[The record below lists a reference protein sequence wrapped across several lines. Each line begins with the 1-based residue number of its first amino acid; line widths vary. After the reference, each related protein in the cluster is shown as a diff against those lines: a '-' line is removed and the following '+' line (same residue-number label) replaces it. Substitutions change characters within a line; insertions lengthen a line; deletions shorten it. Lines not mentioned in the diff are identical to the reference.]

1 MVMKKNLIRL
11 LVLVATS
18 GAVNADAHGIW
29 FAERSD
35 QLAMIYGE
43 GASDDNL
50 VERRQKI
57 TGVAAYNAKGE
68 TVPTAL
74 IQTDYLM
81 LVDTKQEPAVVTGA
95 LDNGFYTTLPDGSEV
110 NKGKSE
116 VPGARSSGQYLKY
129 AVHVRGDLDA
139 PLGVLPNQVLQITP
153 VNAKLPR
160 HKGEPLQLRVLFR
173 GKPLAKAAVSADF
186 INDHDGKPVL
196 TDDNGI
202 VTLDVR
208 SAGLNVIMATYE
220 QPTPD
225 SKDADKTQYVA
236 SLSFVLPDAAHE

>member
-1 MVMKKNLIRL
+1 LIGAL
-11 LVLVATS
+11 ATL
-18 GAVNADAHGIW
+18 NAYAHGIW

-57 TGVAAYNAKGE
+57 TGVAAYDAKGAP
-68 TVPTAL
+68 VRTAL

-81 LVDTKQEPAVVTGA
+81 LVDTKEQPLVVTGA
-95 LDNGFYTTLPDGSEV
+95 LDNGMWTTRADGSEA
-110 NKGKSE
+110 NTGKSAI
-116 VPGARSSGQYLKY
+116 PDARSSGHYFKY

-139 PLGVLPNQVLQITP
+139 PLGALPDQVLQVTP

-160 HKGEPLQLRVLFR
+160 HKGDPVELRVLFR
-173 GKPLAKAAVSADF
+173 GKPLANVAVSSDF
-186 INDHDGKPVL
+186 VNDHDGKPVL
-196 TDDNGI
+196 TDDKGL
-202 VTLDVR
+202 VTLKVS
-208 SAGLNVIMATYE
+208 SAGLNVVMATYE

-225 SKDADKTQYVA
+225 SKETDKIQYVA
-236 SLSFVLPDAAHE
+236 SLSFVLPEDAH